1 MKNFMSKK
9 INDMTAGESIRYS
22 GLMSGIEILLTA
34 LVYGG
39 IYIYMKVTDKI

>member
-9 INDMTAGESIRYS
+9 VQDMTVGESIRYS
-22 GLMSGIEILLTA
+22 GLMRGIGILLTA

>member
-9 INDMTAGESIRYS
+9 VQDMTVGESIKYS
-22 GLMSGIEILLTA
+22 GLMSGIGILLTA